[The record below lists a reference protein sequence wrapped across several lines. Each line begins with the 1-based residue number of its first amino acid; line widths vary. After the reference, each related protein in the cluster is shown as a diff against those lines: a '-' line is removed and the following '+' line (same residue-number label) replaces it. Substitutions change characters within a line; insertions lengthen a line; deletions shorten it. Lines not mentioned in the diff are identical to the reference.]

1 MKNSGKKRKQRMKDR
16 EISMEKE
23 RENMWVNKIKRYDD
37 KFYER
42 W

>member
-1 MKNSGKKRKQRMKDR
+1 MRDR

-37 KFYER
+37 IFYER
-42 W
+42 WWRLF